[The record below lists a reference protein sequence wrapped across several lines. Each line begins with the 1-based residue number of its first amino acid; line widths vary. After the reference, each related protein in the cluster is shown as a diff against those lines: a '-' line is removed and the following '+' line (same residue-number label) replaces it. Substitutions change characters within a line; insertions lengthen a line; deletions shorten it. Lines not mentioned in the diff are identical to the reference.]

1 MTDSFVF
8 DLIEKFNASSIVSL
22 DYANGD
28 SHIVLKKKDA
38 CASGTVGAVSPV
50 VAGPAESAVGS
61 AVSGAG
67 SSAAATTAV
76 ASSGASSGASDGA
89 PVQNAPIKNPSAA
102 DDDSTETVDSPI
114 VGTFYRSPS
123 PDSPAYAEKGT
134 TIKKG
139 EPLCI
144 IEAMKMMNTLTA
156 EFDMEIVEV
165 LVENGSLAEYGQP
178 LFKVKRV

>member
-22 DYANGD
+22 DYVNGD

-38 CASGTVGAVSPV
+38 CAS
-50 VAGPAESAVGS
+50 VAAGS

-67 SSAAATTAV
+67 SSAAVTTAV
-76 ASSGASSGASDGA
+76 ASSGASASEVVAANDGGA
-89 PVQNAPIKNPSAA
+89 
-102 DDDSTETVDSPI
+102 TETVDSPI

>member
-38 CASGTVGAVSPV
+38 CGSGAVGAVSPV

-76 ASSGASSGASDGA
+76 ASSGASEVAAVNDGGA
-89 PVQNAPIKNPSAA
+89 
-102 DDDSTETVDSPI
+102 TETVDSPI

-123 PDSPAYAEKGT
+123 PDSPAYVEKGT

-165 LVENGSLAEYGQP
+165 LIENGSLAEYGQP

>member
-38 CASGTVGAVSPV
+38 CASV
-50 VAGPAESAVGS
+50 VAGPAESAAGS

-76 ASSGASSGASDGA
+76 ASSGASEVAAANDGGA
-89 PVQNAPIKNPSAA
+89 
-102 DDDSTETVDSPI
+102 TETVDSPI

-123 PDSPAYAEKGT
+123 PDSPAYAEKGM

>member
-8 DLIEKFNASSIVSL
+8 DLIEKFNASTIVSL

-38 CASGTVGAVSPV
+38 CVSGAIGATSPAASGTADSSAGGVLAGAATSKAEV
-50 VAGPAESAVGS
+50 PA
-61 AVSGAG
+61 SGTTAATSSGVWAG
-67 SSAAATTAV
+67 SSENTA
-76 ASSGASSGASDGA
+76 GA
-89 PVQNAPIKNPSAA
+89 PGDA
-102 DDDSTETVDSPI
+102 TETVDSPI

>member
-8 DLIEKFNASSIVSL
+8 DLIEKFNASSIVSI

-38 CASGTVGAVSPV
+38 CAPV
-50 VAGPAESAVGS
+50 AAGS

-67 SSAAATTAV
+67 SSAAVTTATTP
-76 ASSGASSGASDGA
+76 SGASEVAVANDGGAS
-89 PVQNAPIKNPSAA
+89 
-102 DDDSTETVDSPI
+102 ETVDSPI

>member
-28 SHIVLKKKDA
+28 SHIVLKKKEA
-38 CASGTVGAVSPV
+38 CVSGDCGIVGVASPV
-50 VAGPAESAVGS
+50 VVGSAESAVGS
-61 AVSGAG
+61 AVSEAG
-67 SSAAATTAV
+67 SLAAATTA
-76 ASSGASSGASDGA
+76 ATASGASAEASVNDGGT
-89 PVQNAPIKNPSAA
+89 
-102 DDDSTETVDSPI
+102 TETVDSPI

-178 LFKVKRV
+178 LFKVKRM

>member
-38 CASGTVGAVSPV
+38 CVS
-50 VAGPAESAVGS
+50 VATGG

-67 SSAAATTAV
+67 SSMAATTAV
-76 ASSGASSGASDGA
+76 ASSSASASEVAAANDGDA
-89 PVQNAPIKNPSAA
+89 S
-102 DDDSTETVDSPI
+102 ETVDSPI

>member
-8 DLIEKFNASSIVSL
+8 DLIEKFNASSIVSI

-38 CASGTVGAVSPV
+38 CASGAVGAVSPV
-50 VAGPAESAVGS
+50 VAGSAESAVGS

-67 SSAAATTAV
+67 SLAAATTA
-76 ASSGASSGASDGA
+76 ATASGASEVAAANDGGA
-89 PVQNAPIKNPSAA
+89 
-102 DDDSTETVDSPI
+102 TETVDSPI

>member
-38 CASGTVGAVSPV
+38 CGSGAVGAFGVASPV
-50 VAGPAESAVGS
+50 ATGSAESAVGS

-76 ASSGASSGASDGA
+76 ASSGASEVAAANDGDA
-89 PVQNAPIKNPSAA
+89 
-102 DDDSTETVDSPI
+102 TETVDSPI

>member
-8 DLIEKFNASSIVSL
+8 DLIEKFNASTIVSL

-38 CASGTVGAVSPV
+38 CGLSGANAAGVCGSGTGTT
-50 VAGPAESAVGS
+50 SAFVEP
-61 AVSGAG
+61 
-67 SSAAATTAV
+67 SAAATSAAT
-76 ASSGASSGASDGA
+76 SSGASAGA
-89 PVQNAPIKNPSAA
+89 PGKNPSAA

>member
-1 MTDSFVF
+1 M
-8 DLIEKFNASSIVSL
+8 
-22 DYANGD
+22 
-28 SHIVLKKKDA
+28 
-38 CASGTVGAVSPV
+38 
-50 VAGPAESAVGS
+50 
-61 AVSGAG
+61 
-67 SSAAATTAV
+67 
-76 ASSGASSGASDGA
+76 
-89 PVQNAPIKNPSAA
+89 
-102 DDDSTETVDSPI
+102 DSPI

>member
-38 CASGTVGAVSPV
+38 CASV
-50 VAGPAESAVGS
+50 AVGS

-67 SSAAATTAV
+67 SSMAATTAV
-76 ASSGASSGASDGA
+76 ASSGASASEVVAANDGDA
-89 PVQNAPIKNPSAA
+89 S
-102 DDDSTETVDSPI
+102 ETVDSPI

-178 LFKVKRV
+178 LFKVKRM

>member
-38 CASGTVGAVSPV
+38 
-50 VAGPAESAVGS
+50 GS
-61 AVSGAG
+61 AAVAT
-67 SSAAATTAV
+67 AAT
-76 ASSGASSGASDGA
+76 SSETSAGTSAGASD
-89 PVQNAPIKNPSAA
+89 KNPSTA
-102 DDDSTETVDSPI
+102 DGDATETVDSPI

-134 TIKKG
+134 TLKKG

>member
-8 DLIEKFNASSIVSL
+8 DLIEKFNASTIVSL

-38 CASGTVGAVSPV
+38 
-50 VAGPAESAVGS
+50 GS
-61 AVSGAG
+61 T
-67 SSAAATTAV
+67 AATTA
-76 ASSGASSGASDGA
+76 ATSSGASAGVPG
-89 PVQNAPIKNPSAA
+89 KNSSAA
-102 DDDSTETVDSPI
+102 DGDATETVDSPI

>member
-38 CASGTVGAVSPV
+38 CGLSGASAAGVCGSGTGTT
-50 VAGPAESAVGS
+50 SALVEP
-61 AVSGAG
+61 
-67 SSAAATTAV
+67 SAAATPV
-76 ASSGASSGASDGA
+76 ATPSGASEVAVANDGDAS
-89 PVQNAPIKNPSAA
+89 
-102 DDDSTETVDSPI
+102 ETVDSPI

>member
-8 DLIEKFNASSIVSL
+8 DLIEKFNVSSIVSL

-38 CASGTVGAVSPV
+38 CVSEASGAASLVVS
-50 VAGPAESAVGS
+50 GSAESVA
-61 AVSGAG
+61 AVSGG
-67 SSAAATTAV
+67 SSATGSSVVATTA
-76 ASSGASSGASDGA
+76 ATSSGISTVAAVNDGGAE
-89 PVQNAPIKNPSAA
+89 
-102 DDDSTETVDSPI
+102 ETVDSPI

-123 PDSPAYAEKGT
+123 PDSPAYAEKGMI
-134 TIKKG
+134 IKKG